1 MKAYLVLFFYFFCK
15 LDFSLSKLDFVNWTC
30 ISLHEL
36 EDPGLSELLVSE
48 LFSLSSFLFRL
59 NISALGVL
67 FCGFEFIE
75 TSIMEGSWSVLTVQN
90 TIISIQVNSN
100 ASQEGKNGSV

>member
-1 MKAYLVLFFYFFCK
+1 MISYLVLFFYFFCK

-36 EDPGLSELLVSE
+36 EDPGLSELFVSE
-48 LFSLSSFLFRL
+48 LFSLSSFFLL
-59 NISALGVL
+59 ISSGLGVL
-67 FCGFEFIE
+67 FCGFELIE
-75 TSIMEGSWSVLTVQN
+75 NSIMEGWWSVLTVQN
-90 TIISIQVNSN
+90 TIISIHVNSN

>member
-48 LFSLSSFLFRL
+48 LFSLSSFFHL
-59 NISALGVL
+59 ISSALGVL

>member
-48 LFSLSSFLFRL
+48 LFSLSSFFLLIR
-59 NISALGVL
+59 SALGVL

-75 TSIMEGSWSVLTVQN
+75 TSIMEGWWSALTVQL
-90 TIISIQVNSN
+90 TIISIHVNSN

>member
-36 EDPGLSELLVSE
+36 EDP
-48 LFSLSSFLFRL
+48 
-59 NISALGVL
+59 
-67 FCGFEFIE
+67 
-75 TSIMEGSWSVLTVQN
+75 
-90 TIISIQVNSN
+90 
-100 ASQEGKNGSV
+100 